1 MSNMFVN
8 SAAIAFIY
16 FIVKFIE
23 MRFFDKENKPLKFL
37 VKDTFIVYIS
47 SVFAF
52 FVLDQ
57 LKPILEDGNK
67 IISPQIFTSNPDF

>member
-1 MSNMFVN
+1 MFVN